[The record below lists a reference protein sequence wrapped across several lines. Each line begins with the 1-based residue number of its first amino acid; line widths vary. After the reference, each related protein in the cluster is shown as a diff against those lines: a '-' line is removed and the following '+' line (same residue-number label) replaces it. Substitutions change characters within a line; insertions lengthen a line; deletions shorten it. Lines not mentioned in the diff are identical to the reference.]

1 MTTSTEI
8 NFSHLLTSAIE
19 QKASELYIAPGQH
32 PFVRIDGQLRN
43 LTEKEIIT
51 VDFIHE
57 VINLILTPREQEI
70 FERER
75 EIVLAKEINKLGR
88 FKIRILY
95 EKSSPVCSFKII
107 PKDIPELSDLKIPT
121 IAKDFVF
128 LNRGLVIISGPPD
141 SGKST
146 LLASLINQINK
157 TQTKYIATLEKPIE
171 YKFFNLKSLIEQREV
186 GRDVKGFLA
195 GLTSLK
201 DRKVDVVV
209 ISELDQP
216 EVIIEVLRIAE
227 AGGLVFA
234 MMESASIPN
243 CLEKIFSYFPAEQQ
257 TSVRILLSENIAG
270 IICQKLIPRIG
281 GGRILALEV
290 IPALSS
296 FKKIIRDGKLYQ
308 FENIFISEDKRYTIS
323 FDQFLA
329 NLVRLRE
336 ITLEE
341 AIKQAKSEENLKA
354 MLTLTE

>member
-8 NFSHLLTSAIE
+8 NFFHLLTSTIE

-32 PFVRIDGQLRN
+32 PFIRIDGQLRN
-43 LTEKEIIT
+43 LTEEDIVT
-51 VDFIHE
+51 ADFIQE
-57 VINLILTPREQEI
+57 VIGLTLTPEEREI

-75 EIVLAKEINKLGR
+75 EIVLAKEIAKLGR

-95 EKSSPVCSFKII
+95 EKGSPVCSFKFI
-107 PKDIPELSDLKIPT
+107 PKEIPELSDLGVPIVV
-121 IAKDFVF
+121 KDFSL
-128 LNRGLVIISGPPD
+128 LNRGLVIISGPQD

-186 GRDVKGFLA
+186 GRDVKSFLT
-195 GLTSLK
+195 GLHSLK

-209 ISELDQP
+209 ISEIDQP

-227 AGGLVFA
+227 AGSLVFA
-234 MMESASIPN
+234 TTESTSILD
-243 CLEKIFSYFPAEQQ
+243 CLEKIFSYFPVEEQA
-257 TSVRILLSENIAG
+257 SIRILLSENLAG
-270 IICQKLIPRIG
+270 IISQKLISRIG

-290 IPALSS
+290 VPAVST
-296 FKKIIRDGKLYQ
+296 FKKIVRDGKLYQ
-308 FENIFISEDKRYTIS
+308 FDNLFISEDKKYTIS

-329 NLVRLRE
+329 NLVKLRE

-341 AIKQAKSEENLKA
+341 ATKHCRSEENLRA
-354 MLTLTE
+354 FLSE